1 MNRSLSGETLEEIIL
16 GGMVLPSSLG
26 LPQHGRQDREVVL
39 VKIGRGFG
47 NATRKDSTTKFGV
60 EKQIFISMNIYQ
72 SVHKFNTLYIF
83 NVCIFY
89 FN

>member
-26 LPQHGRQDREVVL
+26 LPQHGIQDREVVL

-47 NATRKDSTTKFGV
+47 NATRKALYSSARKVSYICFLFSFLFPFPGV
-60 EKQIFISMNIYQ
+60 SF
-72 SVHKFNTLYIF
+72 
-83 NVCIFY
+83 
-89 FN
+89 